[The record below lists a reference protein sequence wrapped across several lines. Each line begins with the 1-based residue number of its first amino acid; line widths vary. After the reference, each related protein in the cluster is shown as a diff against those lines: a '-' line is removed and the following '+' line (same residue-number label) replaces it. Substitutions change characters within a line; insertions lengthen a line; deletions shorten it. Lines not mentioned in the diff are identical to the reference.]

1 MSEHEASN
9 SGHADGVSIE
19 DAAEQ
24 GALPGVEA
32 ADAAEQEGREDSS
45 TADPDAAAQDAAD
58 GDIVG
63 GINMH

>member
-1 MSEHEASN
+1 MAQHENPDSPN
-9 SGHADGVSIE
+9 TDSVSIE
-19 DAAEQ
+19 EAAAE
-24 GALPGVEA
+24 GPLPGVGA
-32 ADAAEQEGREDSS
+32 ADAAEEAGRENSS